1 MEIQCAPPT
10 TNATERLNEEFCC
23 TIKPQT
29 VFPCAETAPML
40 LWALL
45 ASGQT
50 QMHEVGWLGNVLPSN
65 PVQVI
70 ILTTLRIIRYCRK
83 RYCRKNF
90 FYIRDPTSKKT

>member
-65 PVQVI
+65 PVQVMI
-70 ILTTLRIIRYCRK
+70 FDYSSYHTLIRYAIIEFLLHSRP
-83 RYCRKNF
+83 N
-90 FYIRDPTSKKT
+90 